1 MSSMEQQQQDPTVS
15 ALNLGSIKDVD
26 KLSIRPEG
34 ILIEAVKPKES
45 KVILP
50 EGQGISSVTRLEII
64 KVGDKVD
71 NYKVGDVV
79 LDFMRDHGL
88 NYYYKDDRNFI
99 LTDKHNIA
107 LSTEKEN
114 YTK

>member
-1 MSSMEQQQQDPTVS
+1 MSSMENQQQPTVE

-34 ILIEAVKPKES
+34 ILIETVKPKES
-45 KVILP
+45 KIILP

-64 KVGDKVD
+64 KVGDKVED
-71 NYKVGDVV
+71 YKVGDVV

-88 NYYYKDDRNFI
+88 NYYYKDDRNFV